1 MDINSQKAA
10 DGRPGGQILV
20 VDDEYLTVE
29 ALRTRLQFEGY
40 RSIGALSGGEALEIL
55 EASLLPGADPVD
67 LIILAR
73 SMPEM
78 NGLEVCRRIK
88 SDPQLKH
95 VPVLIL
101 TALASARDMVTG
113 LDTGADDYVTKP
125 YNEREL
131 LARIKALLRSSRM
144 EQELFHRNQQLA
156 ALNKVVTAITSS
168 IRRDDI
174 LSATLRGIP
183 DLLPVEAC
191 SLLIEEPRDSR
202 RFQRHLSIRGS
213 QMPIT
218 QSIDPG
224 QGLIGRVL
232 QTGRFLISNAAT
244 GDPHFHPEPDRPGGQ
259 ETRSVLIVPLVVKER
274 VIGAIEAFNRR
285 RGEFDSSDRDLLHS
299 VAASVAI
306 AWENAQLFGDLR
318 RAYRQVEATAGT
330 LQALFDG
337 ITDGLY
343 IVDRQWRIVTA
354 NQGRA
359 QQAGVAP
366 TSLTGKTCFHALYR
380 RKARCA
386 ACMMS
391 ETMESGAGMH
401 WVERQLSSEGSST
414 EWELHTYP
422 IFDRQGQVRQAILL
436 RREVTEQRRLEASLA
451 QAERLAAVGQ
461 LAAGVA
467 HEINN
472 PLTAII
478 ANAQFLR
485 EDLAADG
492 EAFQSAELIAKAG
505 ERASRVVRRLL
516 DFARQEEAGQQAV
529 DVNESLRE
537 SLILLEHQLSAAGIQ
552 LQSEWAP
559 DLPSIR
565 ADPDRIQNIWLN
577 LLVNA
582 RDALETQP
590 GERII
595 TTQTRRRGQQVEVII
610 SDNGPGIPEKEISRI
625 FHPFYTTKSPGKG
638 TGLGLSTSYRTVDQ
652 LGGRIEINSELGQ
665 GTSVIVQLPIQS

>member
-1 MDINSQKAA
+1 
-10 DGRPGGQILV
+10 
-20 VDDEYLTVE
+20 
-29 ALRTRLQFEGY
+29 
-40 RSIGALSGGEALEIL
+40 
-55 EASLLPGADPVD
+55 
-67 LIILAR
+67 
-73 SMPEM
+73 
-78 NGLEVCRRIK
+78 
-88 SDPQLKH
+88 
-95 VPVLIL
+95 
-101 TALASARDMVTG
+101 
-113 LDTGADDYVTKP
+113 
-125 YNEREL
+125 
-131 LARIKALLRSSRM
+131 
-144 EQELFHRNQQLA
+144 
-156 ALNKVVTAITSS
+156 
-168 IRRDDI
+168 
-174 LSATLRGIP
+174 
-183 DLLPVEAC
+183 
-191 SLLIEEPRDSR
+191 
-202 RFQRHLSIRGS
+202 
-213 QMPIT
+213 
-218 QSIDPG
+218 
-224 QGLIGRVL
+224 
-232 QTGRFLISNAAT
+232 
-244 GDPHFHPEPDRPGGQ
+244 
-259 ETRSVLIVPLVVKER
+259 
-274 VIGAIEAFNRR
+274 
-285 RGEFDSSDRDLLHS
+285 
-299 VAASVAI
+299 
-306 AWENAQLFGDLR
+306 
-318 RAYRQVEATAGT
+318 
-330 LQALFDG
+330 
-337 ITDGLY
+337 
-343 IVDRQWRIVTA
+343 
-354 NQGRA
+354 
-359 QQAGVAP
+359 
-366 TSLTGKTCFHALYR
+366 
-380 RKARCA
+380 
-386 ACMMS
+386 MMS